1 MICWYFYF
9 EFELYL
15 IVVMYGK
22 YFVGDYIGLFG
33 FGYFVLFG
41 LNLLYN
47 WVSDMVEGE
56 IVECCNFVIQFD
68 LLFVC
73 CCMDVFFE
81 CCDVQVLFDDVW

>member
-1 MICWYFYF
+1 
-9 EFELYL
+9 
-15 IVVMYGK
+15 MYGK

-56 IVECCNFVIQFD
+56 IVECCNFVI
-68 LLFVC
+68 
-73 CCMDVFFE
+73 
-81 CCDVQVLFDDVW
+81 